1 MVDCST
7 EQGNH
12 GCSGGS
18 LRNTL
23 KYLEGCGGL
32 MRDKDYP
39 YVAAVSTYL
48 TFIYKTK
55 KKTKRF
61 ISFSKINVNSY
72 QN

>member
-48 TFIYKTK
+48 KFIY
-55 KKTKRF
+55 
-61 ISFSKINVNSY
+61 V
-72 QN
+72 